1 MSDED
6 GELWAMHWHP
16 ETPNSDV
23 VYPHIHLRRLFG
35 EAHLATGR
43 LLVEHAIYWVIGA
56 GATTRYDE
64 REWHEKLQ
72 KTIRKHEEERN
83 WA

>member
-1 MSDED
+1 
-6 GELWAMHWHP
+6 MHWHP

-23 VYPHIHLRRLFG
+23 VYPPIHLRRLFG
-35 EAHLATGR
+35 EAHRATGR

-64 REWHEKLQ
+64 REWHEMLQ
-72 KTIRKHEEERN
+72 KTIRKHEEEPPILTCGDADR
-83 WA
+83 